1 MGLMTILRKVK
12 MKEREMRVLMLGL
25 DNAGKTT
32 VVKQLKGEDVRSVSP
47 TLGFDICTMTH
58 GEYTLNIW
66 DVGGQ
71 QTIRAYWRNYFEATD
86 AIVWVVDS
94 ADVVRMAACR
104 VELETVL
111 NEERLAGA
119 SLLVLA
125 NKQDLAGALDAGA
138 IASLLGLDTDAI
150 GRKRHWLVVPCSAV
164 TSAADL
170 PCSAVTSA
178 ADLPCSA
185 VTSAADQAGGIA
197 QCPAIDTNGDGAQ
210 HPSNLEAGFDW
221 LIDDVSSRIFLYD

>member
-47 TLGFDICTMTH
+47 TLGFDICTMAH
-58 GEYTLNIW
+58 GEYTINIW

-94 ADVVRMAACR
+94 ADISRIAACR
-104 VELETVL
+104 AELETVL

-125 NKQDLAGALDAGA
+125 NKQDLAGAVDAPS
-138 IASLLGLDTDAI
+138 IAALLGLNSDAI
-150 GRKRHWLVVPCSAV
+150 GRKRHWHVVPCSAV
-164 TSAADL
+164 ANATEQT
-170 PCSAVTSA
+170 VTSSPTRGA
-178 ADLPCSA
+178 RA
-185 VTSAADQAGGIA
+185 VISES
-197 QCPAIDTNGDGAQ
+197 GDGIVQ
-210 HPSNLEAGFDW
+210 QPSGLRAGFDW
-221 LIDDVSSRIFLYD
+221 LIADVSSRVFLAD